1 MCGIMR
7 RLVSLKRIER
17 SEEHKTN
24 AMSGVGKTMD
34 ASIEELKEGLDSKWA
49 LMGLK
54 KGVTAERLL
63 EMVDKKTFR
72 NSRMD
77 LK

>member
-34 ASIEELKEGLDSKWA
+34 ASIEELKEDLDSKWA